1 MWYNLHKQI
10 ERMCLLNEQIFYK
23 VGDKVP
29 KWINKMLGLETIER
43 NTAHQFE
50 MLTGGFKSLSQFS
63 GDAYSNDI
71 YRSAVDTIARHIAKL
86 SGKHVNNTKDF
97 NNYKINRILQNRPNP
112 YMSGYDFLYKVAT
125 QYYLFNNAFI
135 LVQKDNKGNLKNLYP
150 LTPSSVEYVVDG
162 VGEMYLKFLFNDGEV
177 VHFHLSEIA
186 VLRRHFNSNEL
197 LGDNNDAIMNTLQ
210 LAHTQ
215 NEGMTEAIKNSAQI
229 RGILKYNQ
237 ALSPSKLKEAKEEFT
252 NNYLSMANNGG
263 VVPLDTS
270 MDYQQLNIS
279 DVQVDTSQI
288 KVIKQKIYEYLGINE
303 AIVTGSYDENTWQAF
318 FESVIEPFA
327 IQLSSELTEKIFTE
341 REQSF
346 SNRIIY
352 ESSKLQ
358 YASNQSKSTII
369 KELLPLGLLTINEAR
384 DLMNLPHVEDGDE
397 RIQSLN
403 YIEKTLAKNYQM
415 ADKEVKADEGN

>member
-1 MWYNLHKQI
+1 M
-10 ERMCLLNEQIFYK
+10 
-23 VGDKVP
+23 P
-29 KWINKMLGLETIER
+29 KWLNKMLGLETIER
-43 NTAHQFE
+43 NTAQQFE

-71 YRSAVDTIARHIAKL
+71 YRSAVDAIARHIAKL

-135 LVQKDNKGNLKNLYP
+135 LVQKDNKGNLRNLYP

-177 VHFHLSEIA
+177 IHFHLSEIA

-197 LGDNNDAIMNTLQ
+197 LGDSNDAIMNTLQ
-210 LAHTQ
+210 LAYTQ

-327 IQLSSELTEKIFTE
+327 IQLSSELTEKVFTE

-346 SNRIIY
+346 SNRIIF

-415 ADKEVKADEGN
+415 ADKEVEADERN

>member
-1 MWYNLHKQI
+1 
-10 ERMCLLNEQIFYK
+10 
-23 VGDKVP
+23 
-29 KWINKMLGLETIER
+29 MLGLDKFEQT
-43 NTAHQFE
+43 TAQQFE

-135 LVQKDNKGNLKNLYP
+135 LVQKDDKGNLKSLYP

-162 VGEMYLKFLFNDGEV
+162 AGEMYLKFLFNDGEI
-177 VHFHLSEIA
+177 VHFHISEIA
-186 VLRRHFNSNEL
+186 LLRRHFNSNEL

-210 LAHTQ
+210 LAYTQ
-215 NEGMTEAIKNSAQI
+215 NLGMTEAIKNSAQI

-237 ALSPSKLKEAKEEFT
+237 ALSPSKLKEAKEDFT
-252 NNYLSMANNGG
+252 RNYLSMSNNGG
-263 VVPLDTS
+263 VVPLDAMLEYIPLKT
-270 MDYQQLNIS
+270 S
-279 DVQVDTSQI
+279 DVQIDTSQMEVV
-288 KVIKQKIYEYLGINE
+288 KKKIYDYLGINE
-303 AIVTGSYDENTWQAF
+303 AIVTGKYDENTWQAF

-415 ADKEVKADEGN
+415 ADKEVKTDEGN

>member
-1 MWYNLHKQI
+1 MY
-10 ERMCLLNEQIFYK
+10 LLNEQTFYE

-29 KWINKMLGLETIER
+29 KWINKMLGLDKFEQT
-43 NTAHQFE
+43 TAQQFE

-135 LVQKDNKGNLKNLYP
+135 LVQKDDKGNLKSLYP

-162 VGEMYLKFLFNDGEV
+162 AGEMYLKFLFNDGEI
-177 VHFHLSEIA
+177 VHFHISEIA
-186 VLRRHFNSNEL
+186 LLRRHFNSNEL

-210 LAHTQ
+210 LAYTQ
-215 NEGMTEAIKNSAQI
+215 NLGMTEAIKNSAQI

-237 ALSPSKLKEAKEEFT
+237 ALSPSKLKEAKEDFT
-252 NNYLSMANNGG
+252 RNYLSMSNNGG
-263 VVPLDTS
+263 VVPLDAMLEYIPLKT
-270 MDYQQLNIS
+270 S
-279 DVQVDTSQI
+279 DVQIDTSQMEVV
-288 KVIKQKIYEYLGINE
+288 KKKIYDYLGINE
-303 AIVTGSYDENTWQAF
+303 AIVTGKYDENTWQAF

-415 ADKEVKADEGN
+415 ADKEVKTDEGN

>member
-1 MWYNLHKQI
+1 
-10 ERMCLLNEQIFYK
+10 
-23 VGDKVP
+23 
-29 KWINKMLGLETIER
+29 MLGLDKFEQT
-43 NTAHQFE
+43 TAQQFE
-50 MLTGGFKSLSQFS
+50 MLTGGFKLLSQFS

-135 LVQKDNKGNLKNLYP
+135 LVQKDNKGNLRNLYP

-162 VGEMYLKFLFNDGEV
+162 AGEMYLKFLFNDGEI
-177 VHFHLSEIA
+177 VHFHISEIA

-210 LAHTQ
+210 LAYTQ
-215 NEGMTEAIKNSAQI
+215 NLGMTEAIKNSAQI

-237 ALSPSKLKEAKEEFT
+237 ALSPSKLKEAKEDFT
-252 NNYLSMANNGG
+252 RNYLSMSNNGG
-263 VVPLDTS
+263 VVPLDAMLEYIPLKT
-270 MDYQQLNIS
+270 S
-279 DVQVDTSQI
+279 DVQIDTSQMEVV
-288 KVIKQKIYEYLGINE
+288 KKKIYDYLGINE
-303 AIVTGSYDENTWQAF
+303 AIVTGNYDENTWQAF

>member
-1 MWYNLHKQI
+1 M
-10 ERMCLLNEQIFYK
+10 
-23 VGDKVP
+23 P
-29 KWINKMLGLETIER
+29 KWLNKMLGLETIER
-43 NTAHQFE
+43 NTAQQFE

-71 YRSAVDTIARHIAKL
+71 YRSAVDAIARHIAKL

-135 LVQKDNKGNLKNLYP
+135 LVQKDNKGNLRNLYP

-177 VHFHLSEIA
+177 IHFHLSEIA

-197 LGDNNDAIMNTLQ
+197 LGDSNDAIMNTLQ
-210 LAHTQ
+210 LAYTQ

-318 FESVIEPFA
+318 FKSVIEPFA

-346 SNRIIY
+346 SNRIIF

-415 ADKEVKADEGN
+415 ADKEVKADERN

>member
-1 MWYNLHKQI
+1 MG
-10 ERMCLLNEQIFYK
+10 E
-23 VGDKVP
+23 KVP
-29 KWINKMLGLETIER
+29 KWLNKMLGLETIER
-43 NTAHQFE
+43 NTAQQFE

-86 SGKHVNNTKDF
+86 SGKHVNNTRDF
-97 NNYKINRILQNRPNP
+97 NNYKINRILQNRPNL

-135 LVQKDNKGNLKNLYP
+135 LVQKDDKGNLKNLYP

-346 SNRIIY
+346 SNRIIF

-403 YIEKTLAKNYQM
+403 YIDKSIANNYQLKGD
-415 ADKEVKADEGN
+415 APDERD